1 MTHYL
6 HTTPDARKRLK
17 RRYAAETRFRLI
29 GFSALMIAFGFL
41 LFFLVTIV
49 RQATPAFFQHYL
61 TLQITL
67 PADEIDRANI
77 GAADFDSI
85 LKRSLNAVLP
95 EDLYGTEK
103 RTLSKLV
110 SSGASTLLRN
120 DAMKHPEWV
129 GRTISYEVPFDDNA
143 DLYFKGQLGEF
154 RRLPAEGTLNIF
166 ATGGN
171 IAVTSTS
178 ANDLLP
184 EHTAPALLTDNDKS
198 YFIVVNGGVI
208 KLKELQGPQAI
219 GTSLVPLPG
228 ASPVAQKGQ
237 WQLVTFDRPQAERK
251 LSDISLVMLE
261 ELRTRHVVEK
271 HISKEFFLLGA
282 SREAEM
288 AGIWSALIGSLL
300 TLFVTLLVSFPVS
313 VAAAIYLEEFAP
325 KTRFTE
331 LIEVNINNL
340 AAVPSIIFGLLGLS
354 VFLNVFGMPRS
365 APIVGGLVLA
375 LMTLP
380 IIIIASRA
388 ALRSVPPSVK
398 EAALGLGASH
408 MQAVFHHVLPLAV
421 PGILTGTILGTA
433 RALGETAPLLLIGM
447 VAFVVEPPKGFFDA
461 ATLLPVQ
468 IFMWTDFPEIAFQ
481 QKTAAAILVM
491 LVFLAV
497 MNLSAMIMRRRFER
511 RW

>member
-6 HTTPDARKRLK
+6 HTTPGARKRLK
-17 RRYAAETRFRLI
+17 RRYAAEMRFRLI
-29 GFSALMIAFGFL
+29 GFGALMIAFGFL

-49 RQATPAFFQHYL
+49 RQATPAFFQNYL
-61 TLQITL
+61 TLQIDL
-67 PADEIDRANI
+67 PREEIDPGKIDAAN
-77 GAADFDSI
+77 FDGMLRKSV
-85 LKRSLNAVLP
+85 NALLP
-95 EDLYGTEK
+95 ETATREEK
-103 RTLSKLV
+103 KTLFKLV
-110 SSGASTLLRN
+110 SSGAATLLRN
-120 DAMKHPEWV
+120 DVMKHPEWI
-129 GRTISYEVPFDDNA
+129 GSTITYKVPLDDNA
-143 DLYFKGQLGEF
+143 DLYLKGQF
-154 RRLPAEGTLNIF
+154 GTPKTSAPQGMLS
-166 ATGGN
+166 
-171 IAVTSTS
+171 VTSDSDKVELVSTLPNDFPVRGATAQTLDQS
-178 ANDLLP
+178 AP
-184 EHTAPALLTDNDKS
+184 S
-198 YFIVVNGGVI
+198 YFVKLNGGVV
-208 KLKELQGPQAI
+208 KLDQISPPQAT
-219 GTSLVPLPG
+219 GHMLLSFAPMPL
-228 ASPVAQKGQ
+228 AQPGQ
-237 WQLVTFDRPQAERK
+237 WQLITFDRPEAERK
-251 LSDISLVMLE
+251 FDDRSVMLT
-261 ELRTRHVVEK
+261 ELLKERGLTEK

-340 AAVPSIIFGLLGLS
+340 AAVPSIIFGLLGLA

-365 APIVGGLVLA
+365 APVVGGLVLA

-380 IIIIASRA
+380 VIIIASRA

-468 IFMWTDFPEIAFQ
+468 IFMWNDFPEIGFQ

-497 MNLSAMIMRRRFER
+497 MNLTAVIMRRRFEQ